1 MRLRFWFRNGL
12 QTVAAILGA
21 SGLYG
26 LLMGM
31 QLDSSGLADVLG
43 LMPIYLTLFG
53 AIMLLAMML
62 AVYKFSLGL
71 SISLGS
77 TRWEAFVG
85 LQVFR
90 LLPTLVTV
98 GLTALLTLMPGVE
111 AFWGPAVVIPAAL
124 GLFLAT
130 GAFGSLLGMVYL
142 RFGKLGAVLSV
153 ILFILIGITGGVL
166 TVMAIQANRF
176 SLSISAAWIP
186 WTILAAGAVIYG
198 LMMLL
203 ESNVVRKYQ
212 VRM

>member
-1 MRLRFWFRNGL
+1 MKANVHPGPKLS
-12 QTVAAILGA
+12 VKMV
-21 SGLYG
+21 
-26 LLMGM
+26 LLF
-31 QLDSSGLADVLG
+31 S
-43 LMPIYLTLFG
+43 

-71 SISLGS
+71 SISMGS
-77 TRWEAFVG
+77 TRREAFVG

-98 GLTALLTLMPGVE
+98 GLTALLTLMPSVE

>member
-1 MRLRFWFRNGL
+1 MTMSDGTSLWPAHTLRSAVR
-12 QTVAAILGA
+12 
-21 SGLYG
+21 
-26 LLMGM
+26 
-31 QLDSSGLADVLG
+31 AD
-43 LMPIYLTLFG
+43 PIYSSR
-53 AIMLLAMML
+53 MCNLL
-62 AVYKFSLGL
+62 
-71 SISLGS
+71 
-77 TRWEAFVG
+77 
-85 LQVFR
+85 
-90 LLPTLVTV
+90 
-98 GLTALLTLMPGVE
+98 LTALLTLMPSVE